1 MRVEGQAFT
10 GQALLAWSGLVKRS
24 GQAFRSS
31 VLATR
36 SGQAFWLRNLVMR
49 SCAHTATKRAG
60 VLAPNKQNTLLST
73 LHVCP
78 RGSSEER
85 LGRLAAAAAAAAAAV
100 VGGGGSSACAG
111 GGWHVGGAARG
122 GDGPGWL
129 CCSLHERR
137 AARRAARP
145 ARVRRHGALKW
156 HTRSVGG
163 ALLSALCCLRLA
175 ASTLRARP
183 CTLANS
189 LGWFRTSSRRKTRR
203 GWPRP

>member
-1 MRVEGQAFT
+1 MCLGVSDELWCEASRSASKVRR
-10 GQALLAWSGLVKRS
+10 SLVKRCWREAVWSSVLS

-60 VLAPNKQNTLLST
+60 FLAPNKQNTLLST

-100 VGGGGSSACAG
+100 VGGGGSSSSGSGGGSDGGGGSSACAG

-129 CCSLHERR
+129 LL
-137 AARRAARP
+137 AARTAGGTAGSAALECAGT
-145 ARVRRHGALKW
+145 AR
-156 HTRSVGG
+156 
-163 ALLSALCCLRLA
+163 
-175 ASTLRARP
+175 
-183 CTLANS
+183 
-189 LGWFRTSSRRKTRR
+189 
-203 GWPRP
+203 

>member
-1 MRVEGQAFT
+1 MCLGVSDELWCEASRSSVCA
-10 GQALLAWSGLVKRS
+10 SKVRRSLVKRCWREAVWSSVLS

-100 VGGGGSSACAG
+100 VGGGGSSSSGSG
-111 GGWHVGGAARG
+111 GGKRRRRRQLSLRGRRLARWRRRAGRRRARLAAARCTNG
-122 GDGPGWL
+122 GRHGGQ
-129 CCSLHERR
+129 RG
-137 AARRAARP
+137 

-163 ALLSALCCLRLA
+163 LA
-175 ASTLRARP
+175 VCA
-183 CTLANS
+183 
-189 LGWFRTSSRRKTRR
+189 
-203 GWPRP
+203 